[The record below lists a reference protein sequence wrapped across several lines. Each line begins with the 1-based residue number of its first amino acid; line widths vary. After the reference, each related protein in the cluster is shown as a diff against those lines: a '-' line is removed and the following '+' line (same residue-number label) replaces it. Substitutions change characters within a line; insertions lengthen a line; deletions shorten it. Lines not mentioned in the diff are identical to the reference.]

1 MSEELYYQNQL
12 QGLEN
17 IKKTYFRQ
25 LDEVEKK
32 RAEIAMAKE
41 EIRSDE
47 SLIVEE
53 YSKIR
58 EAKKLISAEY
68 EELLIKNDEL
78 RLSKKEFEKRREDFL
93 KKDKDLKSRVDR
105 YELDLASIEE
115 RKNEHYR
122 VLREQLENELD
133 NCRRQKRIDRVTK
146 ILDRKEQKIV
156 AKKAELASWD
166 MDIDVESEKI
176 ERKRNYVNHL
186 YEKLNSREQEV
197 ESRKCELIA
206 LKQKTEDEIG
216 KHVTMNR
223 QSMDIRRL
231 EALTEQQYEYIGAL
245 EEEVMELNKKLDKAM
260 DDLKEMSVYS
270 KLFERNLHLQ
280 HVPVSH
286 V

>member
-12 QGLEN
+12 QALEN
-17 IKKTYFRQ
+17 IKNTYFRQ

-53 YSKIR
+53 YSRIR
-58 EAKKLISAEY
+58 EARRMISTEY

-78 RLSKKEFEKRREDFL
+78 RLSKKEFEKRRDDL
-93 KKDKDLKSRVDR
+93 IKKETDLKSRVDR
-105 YELDLASIEE
+105 YELDLASIEK
-115 RKNEHYR
+115 RKSEHYR
-122 VLREQLENELD
+122 VSRAQFEDELAIH
-133 NCRRQKRIDRVTK
+133 RRQKSIDHAKK
-146 ILDRKEQKIV
+146 ILDSKAQMIL

-166 MDIDVESEKI
+166 MDIDVENEKI

-186 YEKLNSREQEV
+186 YETLNSREQEA

-206 LKQKTEDEIG
+206 LKQRTEEEIG
-216 KHVTMNR
+216 KHVTMHR
-223 QSMDIRRL
+223 QRLDIHKL
-231 EALTEQQYEYIGAL
+231 DALTEQQYGYIGAL
-245 EEEVMELNKKLDKAM
+245 EEEVAELNRKLSKAM
-260 DDLKEMSVYS
+260 NDLKEMSICS

-280 HVPVSH
+280 HVPASH
-286 V
+286 I